1 MWAPD
6 QWKVNKGKIQG
17 PRRGR
22 GGLPSPPF
30 EKKKEKKRNTHFQIK
45 GIFDRIRIFYWQT
58 SPKHPNL

>member
-30 EKKKEKKRNTHFQIK
+30 EKKKRKEKKYTFSNKRN
-45 GIFDRIRIFYWQT
+45 
-58 SPKHPNL
+58 L